1 MWVWLMYTSLD
12 HWRFLQLSNSW
23 RIPLSEEFL
32 RFVSKQLIRV
42 ISRST
47 EFEINQSLENNIDQL
62 HFLEFLNFAINV
74 QFSKKKQMI
83 C

>member
-1 MWVWLMYTSLD
+1 MWVWLMYTSFD
-12 HWRFLQLSNSW
+12 HWRFSQLSNSW

-74 QFSKKKQMI
+74 QFSKKQMI

>member
-74 QFSKKKQMI
+74 QFSKKQMI